1 MLQFAKMKKC
11 EFCERS
17 FGQEPFGRH
26 SLHCGRGFS
35 YPHCQHG
42 QEDKYV
48 IKSDDFMQRLEDA
61 FLHAFAEEQTED
73 STIAQPSP
81 EPESKLSQF
90 IVVNPSP
97 RIIFQEIVQQ
107 QSRGLIVSPEY
118 LPRRR
123 RPSSPGKW
131 RAVSQNKA
139 NRGH

>member
-11 EFCERS
+11 EFCDRS
-17 FGQEPFGRH
+17 FGQEAFGRH
-26 SLHCGRGFS
+26 SLHCGKGFS
-35 YPHCQHG
+35 CPHRQHG
-42 QEDKYV
+42 QEDTYV

-61 FLHAFAEEQTED
+61 SLHAFVEEQTED
-73 STIAQPSP
+73 SKSQPST
-81 EPESKLSQF
+81 EPEAKLSRF

-107 QSRGLIVSPEY
+107 QSRGSIVSSEY

-131 RAVSQNKA
+131 RAVSRNKA

>member
-11 EFCERS
+11 EFCDRS
-17 FGQEPFGRH
+17 LGQEAFVRH
-26 SLHCGRGFS
+26 SLHCGKGFS
-35 YPHCQHG
+35 CPHRQHG

-61 FLHAFAEEQTED
+61 LLHAFVEEQTED
-73 STIAQPSP
+73 SKSQPST
-81 EPESKLSQF
+81 EPEAKLSRF

-107 QSRGLIVSPEY
+107 QSRGSIVSSEY

-131 RAVSQNKA
+131 RAVSRNKA